1 MRHAWER
8 IGMLTH
14 FDGKH
19 EEKHQ
24 LEDLA
29 VYETM
34 LLKFVLNK
42 YK

>member
-8 IGMLTH
+8 IEMLTH

-19 EEKHQ
+19 EEKHH

-29 VYETM
+29 LYEKM
-34 LLKFVLNK
+34 LLKIVLK
-42 YK
+42 